1 MAYLCLMLVP
11 VSALCSLG
19 LCLLLVRQ
27 GPRLGLVDRPGSE
40 GHKQSDRSVP
50 TVGGV
55 GMFWAIALPMG
66 AILGAAW
73 RMPADRW
80 TGWLSPMSDHVAGLR
95 QTSGLGLAILG
106 GLAVMH
112 ATGLWDDRHRLSAG
126 PKLAL
131 QLAVAATLVGAFDV
145 RVLHVLDQWGPIGT
159 AVSLG
164 ISVIWIVAITNAMNM
179 LDNMDGLSA
188 GVAAI
193 IALVYLVATLIGGQ
207 WFIAALA
214 ALLLGACLG
223 FLCLNYPPATIYMGD
238 AGSLVIGLMLAI
250 ISVRTTYVPAGEA
263 TAALSGGGGGA
274 WHATLM
280 PLMVMAVP
288 LYDFVS
294 VTLIRAVS
302 GQSPFVGD
310 TNHFSHRL
318 VRMGLTR
325 RGAVAVIW
333 LATAATAISGMM
345 LATLA
350 PWQAGL
356 AALQTAAVL
365 ATLAILERSAS
376 RGS

>member
-1 MAYLCLMLVP
+1 MLVF
-11 VSALCSLG
+11 VAAVISLG
-19 LCLLLVRQ
+19 LCLVLARQ
-27 GPRLGLVDRPGSE
+27 GERLGLVDRPGSE
-40 GHKQSDRSVP
+40 GHKRGDRAVP

-55 GMFWAIALPMG
+55 GMFWALAVPMG
-66 AILGAAW
+66 AILGSVW
-73 RMPADRW
+73 VLPSDRW
-80 TGWLSPMSDHVAGLR
+80 TGWLSPVADHVAGLR

-106 GLAVMH
+106 GLAAMH
-112 ATGLWDDRHRLSAG
+112 ATGLWDDRRRLAAG

-131 QLAVAATLVGAFDV
+131 QLTVAVVLAVAFDV
-145 RVLHVLDQWGPIGT
+145 RVLHMLDAWGPGGMALSM
-159 AVSLG
+159 AVS
-164 ISVIWIVAITNAMNM
+164 VVWIVVITNAMNM

-214 ALLLGACLG
+214 ALLLGACIG

-238 AGSLVIGLMLAI
+238 AGSLVVGLMLAV
-250 ISVRTTYVPAGEA
+250 ISVRTTYVDAHVTTPAWTG
-263 TAALSGGGGGA
+263 L
-274 WHATLM
+274 LM

-294 VTLIRAVS
+294 VTVLRALA
-302 GQSPFVGD
+302 GKSPFVGD

-318 VRMGLTR
+318 VRMGLSK

-333 LATAATAISGMM
+333 LATAATAIAGMM

-350 PWQAGL
+350 PWQAAL
-356 AALQTAAVL
+356 AALQTAAIL
-365 ATLAILERSAS
+365 ATLAILERSVATP
-376 RGS
+376 